1 MQVPSDD
8 EVRATVRR
16 FIADNANLGI
26 RVLVLTFKG
35 IIDSIISQL
44 IQQGAT
50 QEEINQ
56 RVDRSNKFFDEETSQ
71 RYLYQPFNS
80 FISLQSN
87 IGFQGPRLTPDEKRA
102 RIISRREK
110 LKLENE
116 KSISE
121 LGVKTLSQN
130 DIIQIITQRRA
141 TFQIPKSPKMK
152 VLLVCVSYDEDHI
165 RQNCIDI
172 VRYLGPSVSEFGQGE
187 IEFFCVNPET
197 YGPARGN
204 RQIWIDRE
212 HYFQMPF
219 GDTINPN
226 QQTDYD
232 RLIQNGPYD
241 VIIYAHCPIFSIFST
256 GGVGRDITIEGQ
268 ELNAIMRP
276 DSSLVVY
283 PFDNVPVGA
292 TLSFKSIGIDLIGK
306 TDFTMRRTAATV
318 PTIGIYMKR
327 I

>member
-35 IIDSIISQL
+35 IIDSIVSQL
-44 IQQGAT
+44 MQQGAT

-80 FISLQSN
+80 FSSLQSN

-102 RIISRREK
+102 RIIARREK

-141 TFQIPKSPKMK
+141 TFQIPKSPK
-152 VLLVCVSYDEDHI
+152 
-165 RQNCIDI
+165 
-172 VRYLGPSVSEFGQGE
+172 
-187 IEFFCVNPET
+187 
-197 YGPARGN
+197 
-204 RQIWIDRE
+204 
-212 HYFQMPF
+212 
-219 GDTINPN
+219 
-226 QQTDYD
+226 
-232 RLIQNGPYD
+232 
-241 VIIYAHCPIFSIFST
+241 
-256 GGVGRDITIEGQ
+256 
-268 ELNAIMRP
+268 
-276 DSSLVVY
+276 
-283 PFDNVPVGA
+283 
-292 TLSFKSIGIDLIGK
+292 
-306 TDFTMRRTAATV
+306 
-318 PTIGIYMKR
+318 
-327 I
+327 